1 MTYLQQRCIV
11 VGGQTSLGPLGQ
23 VGMMCSPAVL
33 HAQQLQQQVLTLQ
46 QHLLKAQ
53 LEGLD
58 LQAELQGCWAH
69 KQQVEAANK
78 VRIGC
83 VAMVSHLSWHLD
95 VLLMSGSTQLWVCYT
110 CSSS

>member
-1 MTYLQQRCIV
+1 MTYLQQRFIV

-53 LEGLD
+53 MEGFD
-58 LQAELQGCWAH
+58 LQADLQICRAH
-69 KQQVEAANK
+69 RQQVEASNK
-78 VRIGC
+78 VC
-83 VAMVSHLSWHLD
+83 VYPPDTNRFLAVSL
-95 VLLMSGSTQLWVCYT
+95 
-110 CSSS
+110 CSSSSWGIGNRF